1 MTEIVVRSPAKLN
14 LTFEITGL
22 LPNGYHQVQTLMQA
36 IDLEDELSF
45 SFQPG
50 KTNQVEIQKASQQA
64 SGDFPLDNSNL
75 IAKAFELFTT
85 RENANGKCGTLF
97 VRVDKNVPIAAGLA
111 GGSGNGA
118 ATLIALNQL
127 FGQTLSFSELTELG
141 AKLGADVPF
150 CLSGGT
156 QIGLERGDIL
166 TRVNSKTKLNFLVI
180 KPRNLSIATSWV
192 YQAFDEYVKAYDP
205 YQFCHPNLEDAS
217 KYLEDGDLENAI
229 GAFGNVFQPM
239 IFSKHP
245 QLADICQ
252 NAKDLGALACQ
263 LTGSGPSMFAVV
275 SDCEMAHFL
284 RRKLQDKY
292 EQLDCLICQS
302 INRGSQIQ
310 N

>member
-1 MTEIVVRSPAKLN
+1 MTEIIVHSPAKLN

-36 IDLEDELSF
+36 IDLKDELTF

-50 KTNQVEIQKASQQA
+50 EKKQIEITTESQQA

-75 IAKAFELFTT
+75 IAKAFDLFA
-85 RENANGKCGTLF
+85 ENVNGKSGKLS
-97 VRVDKNVPIAAGLA
+97 VRVNKNVPIAAGLA

-118 ATLIALNQL
+118 ATLLALNHFFGKQL
-127 FGQTLSFSELTELG
+127 SHLELAELG

-156 QIGLERGDIL
+156 QIGLERGDVL
-166 TRVNSKTKLNFLVI
+166 TRVNSKTKLDFLVI

-192 YQAFDEYVKAYDP
+192 YQAYDEYVKTTDP
-205 YQFCHPNLEDAS
+205 YDLCKPNLEEAS
-217 KYLEDGDLENAI
+217 KHLEDGDLAAAI
-229 GAFGNVFQPM
+229 ESFGNVFQPM

-252 NAKDLGALACQ
+252 KAKDLGALSCQ
-263 LTGSGPSMFAVV
+263 LTGSGPSMFALV

-284 RRKLQDKY
+284 KRKLQDNY
-292 EQLDCLICQS
+292 GELDCLICQS
-302 INRGSQIQ
+302 IGHGAQIQ